1 MWRYF
6 TRKNFI
12 IAALSLILLL
22 SFLFLAG
29 VVWIKS
35 GRFDQWVAAQLTSQ
49 LAEFGIRT
57 EIGSLNPSLRG
68 LNIELNDVKLYP
80 GKEKEPFLTFEKL
93 NGSVKFRDLF
103 KLGKPTE
110 VSLRDLNIE
119 GLKFWYTLDAN
130 GVSNL
135 SKLNFDKLKKD
146 EKEIIVFD
154 YAAAQVELH
163 RAEIYYIDQVRKFDG
178 TARNLEL
185 KITPDRDKFF
195 RLISN
200 AENCSFTIDD
210 KETNDVGFKLN
221 ALANEHGAQVESLQL
236 ASPLFFADMQ
246 GEMKDWQKLDYNLK
260 AKADV
265 KVTEITRVFLPN
277 SRVNG
282 TAKFEGTVTG
292 QGLEYQANGKL
303 LSNSLVARDIRVE
316 GINLKFKGSGTGTEF
331 EATEEVLFQ
340 KLDAAGFKINRAVAS
355 GKIAG
360 NGEDFT
366 WLMNFKAADLAGPD
380 IKASGINF
388 TNAKINFRGDDL
400 SKFKATGKARIEHLI
415 TADVNVGNVTG
426 DVTATR
432 NEIIV
437 PNFNGSVFGGN
448 AQGSARIRLDNKSS
462 SEISANLTS
471 LNLDQA
477 SAVSAGKRLPLRG
490 TADGK
495 VNVAW
500 NGFDFKSAEG
510 TANLKFKGTTTGSD
524 DGLNPIA
531 GLPINGELNAVA
543 SNRRIRINN
552 TKINTG
558 ATDLIVSGDIGW
570 DQTGA
575 LEVALNSSNAA
586 ELQALAV
593 DIIKKVD
600 LELGDKIEAAKVQ
613 LTNQLSFNGK
623 VTGSLRTPAINGNFS
638 LSGVSYDD
646 DLLGSITGNLAYS
659 GNLFKVDNGR
669 LLQDGGG
676 SAEFAVNY
684 PMTVTNGLTIKTTLH
699 DLSVEKLK
707 NSLIPLP
714 VNIEGKANGY
724 AEIAGLPDAM
734 SGNAEV
740 KISNAVYGTKAFDEV
755 SSKINFS
762 GKNVELTNLKL
773 RAGDS
778 ALTGDAT
785 INTETKGYRAK
796 LHGEGIDLNE
806 WVNAAKEE
814 KEERIPI
821 TGRVNVDIDA
831 EAAKT
836 SIQATHSDFDG
847 GYFFDRIEAV
857 ATGSNITYKEEKI
870 GKVRLVMKGS
880 NNVSAL
886 DLEAEA
892 FEQNYTGKGNID
904 FNQKNAPVNLAVN
917 FNEVELTK
925 FLDVATSDDLNASGK
940 ASGQLRVAGFLFSE
954 TDPIRIETEFDK
966 LGFIVGDYNLA
977 AQTPFTLKANAN
989 QIDLGTIK
997 LSGANTS
1004 VVVSG
1009 AIAMSENGKSNLSIN
1024 GDVNLK
1030 LLQTF
1035 VKDVFADGI
1044 VKIQGV
1050 AAGNFKQ
1057 PRFSGTATL
1066 VDGSLRV
1073 PGFPLGLARAKG
1085 RLLFTADQAQL
1096 ASFEGDTGGGKIR
1109 ATGGVAFVGFK
1120 PNRWRFQIKPEGVR
1134 YDYPRDTRTTFDG
1147 DLELQGTRE
1156 FQLLSGLVN
1165 VRRTEY
1171 LADVDL
1177 FEFIER
1183 MTGQFANTT
1192 ISAVS
1197 TDESIFPPTQM
1208 DIRVAANETLT
1219 LRNKLLDATGSTVLR
1234 IKGPLDDP
1242 SVGGR
1247 ITVTRGVID
1256 NVFNQRFRINN
1267 SGTIEFSGVDKRG
1280 GQINLEAEADI
1291 KNYRVIANV
1300 TGALAQ
1306 PRVKFRS
1313 EPSLPE
1319 ADVINLITTG
1329 TLRDEFA
1336 TNGSSSSQALAK
1348 TSLNTAA
1355 SLIAQRA
1362 SRSVESNVTSR
1373 LFGLN
1378 RFSVDPLLTGRG
1390 TDPTARVTIGRRIT
1404 KDLSITYSASLTS
1417 SQEQIILIEY
1427 QVSDKLTLVANRS
1440 LDGSIGFD
1448 VRLRKRF

>member
-29 VVWIKS
+29 VVWVKS
-35 GRFDQWVAAQLTSQ
+35 GRFDQWVATQLTTQ

-57 EIGSLNPSLRG
+57 EIGAVKPSLRD
-68 LNIELNDVKLYP
+68 LSLELENVKLYP
-80 GKEKEPFLTFEKL
+80 EKEKEPFTTFEKL
-93 NGSVKFRDLF
+93 NATVKFSDLF
-103 KLGKPTE
+103 KLGKPTG
-110 VSLRDLNIE
+110 VSLQNLKID
-119 GLKFWYTLDAN
+119 GLKFWYKLDEN

-135 SKLNFDKLKKD
+135 SKLKFDKKKD
-146 EKEIIVFD
+146 EPDKVEFD
-154 YAAAQVELH
+154 YTAANVELH
-163 RAEIYYIDQVRKFDG
+163 RAEIFYIDQVRKFDG

-221 ALANEHGAQVESLQL
+221 ALANEHGAKVESLQF
-236 ASPLFFADMQ
+236 ASPLFFAEMQ

-265 KVTEITRVFLPN
+265 KVTEITRVFLPKT
-277 SRVNG
+277 RLNG

-292 QGLEYQANGKL
+292 QGIEYQANGKL
-303 LSNSLVARDIRVE
+303 LSDSLVARDIRVE
-316 GINLKFKGSGTGTEF
+316 GINLKFNGNGKGTEF
-331 EATEEVLFQ
+331 ESTEEVLFQ

-366 WLMNFKAADLAGPD
+366 WLLNFKAADLAGPD

-388 TNAKINFRGDDL
+388 SNAKINFRGDDL

-415 TADVNVGNVTG
+415 TADVNVGNITG

-432 NEIIV
+432 NEIFV

-448 AQGSARIRLDNKSS
+448 ANGSARIRLDNKSA

-477 SAVSAGKRLPLRG
+477 TAVSAGKRLPLRG

-500 NGFDFKSAEG
+500 RGFDFKSAEG
-510 TANLKFKGTTTGSD
+510 TANLKFKGTTTGID

-575 LEVALNSSNAA
+575 LDVALNSSNAA

-600 LELGDKIEAAKVQ
+600 SELGNKIADEKVQ

-623 VTGSLRTPAINGNFS
+623 VTGSLRAPAVSGNFN
-638 LSGVSYDD
+638 LSNVNYDD
-646 DLLGSITGNLAYS
+646 DPLGSIAGNLTYS
-659 GNLFKVDNGR
+659 GNLIKVDNGR

-676 SAEFAVNY
+676 NAEFAVNY
-684 PMTVTNGLTIKTTLH
+684 PMNVTNGLTIKTTLH
-699 DLSVEKLK
+699 NLSVGELK
-707 NSLIPLP
+707 NTFIPLP
-714 VNIEGKANGY
+714 VSIDGKANGY
-724 AEIAGLPDAM
+724 AEISGLPGAM
-734 SGNAEV
+734 NGNAEV
-740 KISNAVYGTKAFDEV
+740 KISNALYGTKAFDEV
-755 SSKINFS
+755 SSKINFT
-762 GKNVELTNLKL
+762 GKNVELSNLKL

-796 LHGEGIDLNE
+796 LRGEGIDLNE
-806 WVNAAKEE
+806 WVNVAKEE
-814 KEERIPI
+814 KEERVPV
-821 TGRVNVDIDA
+821 TGRVNIEIDA

-836 SIQATHSDFDG
+836 SFEQNKDNFS
-847 GYFFDRIEAV
+847 GYFFDRLDAV
-857 ATGSNITYKEEKI
+857 ATGSNITYKDEKI
-870 GKVRLVMKGS
+870 GKARLVMKGS

-892 FEQNYTGKGNID
+892 FEQTYTGKGNVD

-925 FLDVATSDDLNASGK
+925 FLDVASSNDLNASGK
-940 ASGQLRVAGFLFSE
+940 ASGQFRVAGFLFSE
-954 TDPIRIETEFDK
+954 TDPIRVESEFSK
-966 LGFIVGDYNLA
+966 LGLIVGDYNLA

-997 LSGANTS
+997 LSGTNTN

-1009 AIAMSENGKSNLSIN
+1009 AIAVGENGKSNLSIN

-1035 VKDVFADGI
+1035 VKDVFADGV
-1044 VKIQGV
+1044 VKIQG
-1050 AAGNFKQ
+1050 AASGNFKQ

-1073 PGFPLGLARAKG
+1073 PGFPLGLTRAKG
-1085 RLLFTADQAQL
+1085 KLLFTADQAQL

-1156 FQLLSGLVN
+1156 FQLISGPLS

-1171 LADVDL
+1171 LADVDF
-1177 FEFIER
+1177 FEFMER
-1183 MTGQFANTT
+1183 MTGQFGNAT
-1192 ISAVS
+1192 ISAAS
-1197 TDESIFPPTQM
+1197 TEESIFPPTQV
-1208 DIRVAANETLT
+1208 DIRVIANETLT

-1242 SVGGR
+1242 TVGGR

-1256 NVFNQRFRINN
+1256 NIFNQRFRINN
-1267 SGTIEFSGVDKRG
+1267 SGTLEFSGVDKRG

-1300 TGALAQ
+1300 TGALEQ
-1306 PRVKFRS
+1306 PRIKFRS

-1329 TLRDEFA
+1329 NLRDEFA
-1336 TNGSSSSQALAK
+1336 TNSSSSSQALAK

>member
-29 VVWIKS
+29 VVWVKS
-35 GRFDQWVAAQLTSQ
+35 GRFDQWVATQLTTQ

-57 EIGSLNPSLRG
+57 EIGSIKPSLRD
-68 LNIELNDVKLYP
+68 LSLELENVKLYP
-80 GKEKEPFLTFEKL
+80 DKEKEPFATFEKL
-93 NGSVKFRDLF
+93 NGTVKFSDLF

-110 VSLRDLNIE
+110 VSLQNLKID
-119 GLKFWYTLDAN
+119 GLKFWYKLDEN

-135 SKLNFDKLKKD
+135 SKLKFDKKNNEPDKI
-146 EKEIIVFD
+146 EFD
-154 YAAAQVELH
+154 YAAANVELH

-178 TARNLEL
+178 TAHNLEL

-221 ALANEHGAQVESLQL
+221 ALANEHGAKVESLQF
-236 ASPLFFADMQ
+236 ASPLLFADMQ

-260 AKADV
+260 ATAEI
-265 KVTEITRVFLPN
+265 KVTELTRVFLPS

-292 QGLEYQANGKL
+292 QGIEYQANGKL

-316 GINLKFKGSGTGTEF
+316 GINLKFNGNGKGADF
-331 EATEEVLFQ
+331 QATEEVLFQ

-360 NGEDFT
+360 NGNDYT
-366 WLMNFKAADLAGPD
+366 WLMNFKAADLAGAD
-380 IKASGINF
+380 IKASGISF
-388 TNAKINFRGDDL
+388 SNAKINFRGDDL

-415 TADVNVGNVTG
+415 TADVNVGNITG

-448 AQGSARIRLDNKSS
+448 ANGSARIRLDNKST
-462 SEISANLTS
+462 SEITANLTA

-500 NGFDFKSAEG
+500 RGFDFKSAEG

-543 SNRRIRINN
+543 SNRRIRIND
-552 TKINTG
+552 TKISTG

-575 LEVALNSSNAA
+575 LDVALNSNNAA
-586 ELQALAV
+586 ELQALAL

-600 LELGDKIEAAKVQ
+600 SELGNKIADEKVQ

-623 VTGSLRTPAINGNFS
+623 VTGSLRNPAVNGSFN
-638 LSGVSYDD
+638 LSGVNYDD
-646 DLLGSITGNLAYS
+646 EPLGSITGSLTYA
-659 GNLFKVDNGR
+659 GDLIKVDGGR
-669 LLQDGGG
+669 LLQAGGG
-676 SAEFAVNY
+676 NAEFAVNY
-684 PMTVTNGLTIKTTLH
+684 PMNVPNGLTIKTTLH
-699 DLSVEKLK
+699 DLSVGQLK
-707 NSLIPLP
+707 NTFIPLP
-714 VNIEGKANGY
+714 VSIEGKANGY
-724 AEIAGLPDAM
+724 AEISGLPEAM

-755 SSKINFS
+755 SSKLTMS

-796 LHGEGIDLNE
+796 LRGEGIDLNE
-806 WVNAAKEE
+806 WINVAREE
-814 KEERIPI
+814 KEAKVPI
-821 TGRVNVDIDA
+821 TGRVNIEIDA

-836 SIQATHSDFDG
+836 SFEQNKENMQ
-847 GYFFDRIEAV
+847 GYFFDRLEAV
-857 ATGSNITYKEEKI
+857 ATGSNITYRDEKI
-870 GKVRLVMKGS
+870 GKARLVMKGN
-880 NNVSAL
+880 NNVAAL

-892 FEQNYTGKGNID
+892 FEQTYTGKGNID

-925 FLDVATSDDLNASGK
+925 FLEVASSDDLNASGK
-940 ASGQLRVAGFLFSE
+940 ASGQFRIAGFLFSE
-954 TDPIRIETEFDK
+954 TDPIRIETEFSK

-977 AQTPFTLKANAN
+977 AQTPFILKANTS
-989 QIDLGTIK
+989 QVDLGTIK
-997 LSGANTS
+997 LSGTNTN

-1009 AIAMSENGKSNLSIN
+1009 AIALGEGGKSNLSIN

-1066 VDGSLRV
+1066 IDGSLRV
-1073 PGFPLGLARAKG
+1073 PGFALGLARAKG

-1096 ASFEGDTGGGKIR
+1096 ASFEADTGGGKIR

-1156 FQLLSGLVN
+1156 FQLISGLVN

-1197 TDESIFPPTQM
+1197 TEESIFPPTQM

-1329 TLRDEFA
+1329 NLRDEFA